1 MNNNLLG
8 ALGEQEAARYLRHEG
23 YVILAANYETY
34 VGELDIV
41 AQKGKKLCFVEIKT
55 RTEGGMTNP
64 ADAVDGRKR
73 ENIRG
78 SAAAFMN
85 ANSLDMKYRFD
96 IIEVFVRDEK
106 VVKINHIKNA
116 F

>member
-8 ALGEQEAARYLRHEG
+8 AFGEQEAARYLRREG
-23 YVILAANYETY
+23 YMILAANYETY

-41 AQKGKKLCFVEIKT
+41 AQKGKCLCFVEVKT
-55 RTEGGMTNP
+55 RTEGGINSP

-73 ENIRG
+73 DNIRG
-78 SAAAFMN
+78 SASAYMN
-85 ANSLDMKYRFD
+85 ACSLNMKYRFD